1 MFEKEIYDNVY
12 GFIGVNQ
19 LELEIIDHPL
29 FQRLKNIKQL
39 GMAYTVF
46 PGAVHTRFSH
56 SLGVMYLVDKIGAKL
71 IEDGSIGEDDLLKL
85 RLVALLHDIGHY
97 PLSHTIESSMLI
109 DNRDANHEIL
119 GKEILNKYSIS
130 DILNQNYDSKEIGS
144 IFNGESLNQTFN
156 QLIHSELDVDRMD
169 YLLRDSYN
177 TGVYYGQFDYEQIL
191 RKMSVGENGLLC
203 VDYKAVHAVENYI
216 TSRYYMYS
224 QVYSHKTIGSFDQ
237 LVCSAY
243 SQMEDENIAPDFKA
257 IESMDEESFYIYD
270 DHFIVKL
277 LRDSVKQNEN
287 KYLKRMAEMILKR
300 EHLNLAYEVKD
311 LMNSSDGKALP
322 EYTLVKHTME
332 NIERTNFGNTPNE
345 WIFFDAPDTKFS
357 KLRPYF
363 DIEKK
368 NEPIGEMDEAIYIKL
383 KDKTTKPIV
392 SLDDSI
398 VKRIAPWTLK
408 TIRVFTLEKYK
419 QDIASKMKQIV
430 NGKTNT

>member
-1 MFEKEIYDNVY
+1 MSEKEIYDNVY
-12 GFIGVNQ
+12 GFIGVYP

-46 PGAVHTRFSH
+46 PGAMHTRFSH
-56 SLGVMYLVDKIGAKL
+56 SLGVMYLVDKIGNKL
-71 IEDGSIGEDDLLKL
+71 IEDGSINKDDLSKL

-97 PLSHTIESSMLI
+97 PLSHTIESSMLK

-177 TGVYYGQFDYEQIL
+177 TGVHYGQFDYEQIL
-191 RKMSVGENGLLC
+191 RKISVGENGLLC

-322 EYTLVKHTME
+322 EYTLVKH
-332 NIERTNFGNTPNE
+332 R
-345 WIFFDAPDTKFS
+345 FS
-357 KLRPYF
+357 STV
-363 DIEKK
+363 
-368 NEPIGEMDEAIYIKL
+368 YI
-383 KDKTTKPIV
+383 
-392 SLDDSI
+392 S
-398 VKRIAPWTLK
+398 
-408 TIRVFTLEKYK
+408 
-419 QDIASKMKQIV
+419 
-430 NGKTNT
+430 